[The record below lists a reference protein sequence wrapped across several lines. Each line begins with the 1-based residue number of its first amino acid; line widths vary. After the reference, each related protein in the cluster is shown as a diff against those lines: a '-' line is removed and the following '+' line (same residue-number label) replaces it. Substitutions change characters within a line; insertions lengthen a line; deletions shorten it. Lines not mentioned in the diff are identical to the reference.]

1 MFRTKIR
8 QLIPTFR
15 KILFNIYVIGINT
28 LRIWKRSDVFQIIFK
43 KFILKNLNLKKSRNI
58 VINFLYQTK
67 VFFHNTR

>member
-43 KFILKNLNLKKSRNI
+43 KFILKNLNPKKI
-58 VINFLYQTK
+58 EEYC
-67 VFFHNTR
+67 H